1 MLEMFYCGLCTYSST
16 SKAHLGVHAYFT
28 HDAKPVPWYKNN
40 SDAKPV
46 LPPEEFKNLVHR
58 KRYFC
63 TLTTTCHF
71 SCLTND
77 IFRGHLESH
86 KDFSTYKCHLCF
98 GSTDT
103 SGLLFHHYQ
112 TDHGFFAVQCLY
124 CDFGSNDDWIVIR
137 HVMEQHSRRPFR
149 ILLRNGDTPAV
160 SRELRLLMQEY
171 LTEDPVMPAQPCAQL
186 SVEALT
192 QKNVTSSNEA
202 MSGVD
207 PAQPCAQLS
216 LEALTQ
222 VHVTSSNAAIP
233 RADPVNLGHSSL
245 EAKLSLD
252 HSCKGVSNMDS
263 EVEEKLVENDAANSA
278 VCVTHQSAGRTPPLS
293 TEESLYSSSN
303 ECTQCL
309 ATQLWGTK
317 SLHPSYHVQQN
328 MELEPGKAQP
338 LHETETSSSL
348 NDSWHL
354 RCSAENCSVEFRDIF
369 DYLNHLAECHP
380 LQSSFPCPKCDLT
393 VSSPDLSM
401 HLVEKHS
408 GFLFCPYQDCSFGS
422 PDQCGLDTHIIQA
435 HQIYREENRNGA
447 LAASEQ
453 GLCTTSNSS
462 SKNHTSTRN
471 VDFTSEM
478 EIPNGESRDVK
489 LCCEVSLENAKDDPT
504 NRLYICGSCSTN
516 YSTLTCYLHH
526 IASAHSV
533 PFICGHCFKPYKRS
547 RCLLMHAGCLHLG
560 QPFSVLCLKDGKE
573 TDIGLNV
580 APLWIE
586 EAQEYLRMVHPGKM
600 QAKGKTM
607 LKNLKRAVTYISSA
621 CLENVSSQT
630 ELLQTNAVSHSA
642 SLRLVHGAEGT
653 SLQYERTVDTV
664 RSDATVSSGRS
675 IPSQLL
681 YDPAPV
687 GVVCNGSS
695 NSSEN
700 QLTVVPHL
708 FKNLDLSLVDTSP
721 PHLQNASSS
730 MSQFTIARNV
740 KWKILTSVYIDA
752 SSIKKVNGNIV
763 VDSGVLQ
770 KLRRLNSQLP
780 MSSPPVRKVSGS
792 LCCRV
797 NEGLHVCSECF
808 LTFSTFEELAKHIV
822 KLHSLDIT
830 NGFDLASAVLSI
842 GDSSGLQGL
851 TFQHDI
857 KQSRDTAQLQL
868 KPVQSEVQKRVV
880 DNRRLFVCLHNR
892 SVKVPYSQFSRAVNL
907 NPIVKLVRVPMIKK
921 EPKE

>member
-1 MLEMFYCGLCTYSST
+1 MFYCGLCTYSST
-16 SKAHLGVHAYFT
+16 SKALLGVHAYFT

-40 SDAKPV
+40 SDAEHA
-46 LPPEEFKNLVHR
+46 LPLDEFKNLVHR

-77 IFRGHLESH
+77 IFRQHLVSH
-86 KDFSTYKCHLCF
+86 KDFSTYKCHLCI
-98 GSTDT
+98 GSTYT
-103 SGLLFHHYQ
+103 CGLLFHHYQ

-124 CDFGSNDDWIVIR
+124 CDFGNNDDWIVMR

-149 ILLRNGDTPAV
+149 ILLRNGDVPAV
-160 SRELRLLMQEY
+160 SQELRLLIQEY
-171 LTEDPVMPAQPCAQL
+171 LTEDPVMPSQPCTQL

-192 QKNVTSSNEA
+192 QENVTSSNEP
-202 MSGVD
+202 MSGVG
-207 PAQPCAQLS
+207 PSLPCAQLS

-222 VHVTSSNAAIP
+222 VNVTSSNAAMP
-233 RADPVNLGHSSL
+233 RADLVNLGHSSL

-252 HSCKGVSNMDS
+252 DSCKGVSNMDS
-263 EVEEKLVENDAANSA
+263 EVEEKLVENHAATFA
-278 VCVTHQSAGRTPPLS
+278 VCVTHQSAGRTSPLS
-293 TEESLYSSSN
+293 TGEGLHSSSSDF
-303 ECTQCL
+303 TQRL
-309 ATQLWGTK
+309 STELQGTK
-317 SLHPSYHVQQN
+317 SLHPSCHVEQN
-328 MELEPGKAQP
+328 LELEPGKAQP
-338 LHETETSSSL
+338 LQETETSSSL

-354 RCSAENCSVEFRDIF
+354 ACSAENCSVEFGDIF

-380 LQSSFPCPKCDLT
+380 LQSFPCPKCDLT
-393 VSSPDLSM
+393 VSSTDLSM
-401 HLVEKHS
+401 HLVEKHG

-447 LAASEQ
+447 HVANEQ

-462 SKNHTSTRN
+462 SRNHTSTGS

-478 EIPNGESRDVK
+478 EISNREIRDDK
-489 LCCEVSLENAKDDPT
+489 LCCEVNLEDAKDDLT
-504 NRLYICGSCSTN
+504 NRLYICGLCSAN
-516 YSTLTCYLHH
+516 YSTLTSYLHH
-526 IASAHSV
+526 TASAHSV

-580 APLWIE
+580 APLWIK
-586 EAQEYLRMVHPGKM
+586 EAQEYLRMVQPGKL

-607 LKNLKRAVTYISSA
+607 LKNLKRAVTYISSTF
-621 CLENVSSQT
+621 LENVSSQA
-630 ELLQTNAVSHSA
+630 ELLQSNAVSHSA
-642 SLRLVHGAEGT
+642 SLKLVHGAERT
-653 SLQYERTVDTV
+653 SLQYERSVDTV
-664 RSDATVSSGRS
+664 CSDATVSSGRS
-675 IPSQLL
+675 VPSQLL

-700 QLTVVPHL
+700 QLTAVPHL
-708 FKNLDLSLVDTSP
+708 FKNLDISVDTSP
-721 PHLQNASSS
+721 PHLQNNASSS
-730 MSQFTIARNV
+730 TSQFTIARSV
-740 KWKILTSVYIDA
+740 KCKILQSVYIDA

-763 VDSGVLQ
+763 VDSGVL
-770 KLRRLNSQLP
+770 RRLNSQLP
-780 MSSPPVRKVSGS
+780 VSSPPVRKVSGS

-822 KLHSLDIT
+822 KLHSLDII

-842 GDSSGLQGL
+842 GDSSDLQGL
-851 TFQHDI
+851 RIQLGI
-857 KQSRDTAQLQL
+857 KQSRGTAQLQF
-868 KPVQSEVQKRVV
+868 KRVQSEVQKREV
-880 DNRRLFVCLHNR
+880 DNNGLFVCLHNR

-907 NPIVKLVRVPMIKK
+907 NPIVKLVRLPIIKK

>member
-16 SKAHLGVHAYFT
+16 SKAHLGVHAYFA
-28 HDAKPVPWYKNN
+28 HDAKPVPWYKKN
-40 SDAKPV
+40 SDAEPV
-46 LPPEEFKNLVHR
+46 LPPEDFNNLVHR
-58 KRYFC
+58 KRYIC
-63 TLTTTCHF
+63 TLTTACHF
-71 SCLTND
+71 SCLTNE

-86 KDFSTYKCHLCF
+86 EDCSTYRCRLCF

-103 SGLLFHHYQ
+103 CGLLFHHYQ
-112 TDHGFFAVQCLY
+112 TDHGYFAVQCLY
-124 CDFGSNDDWIVIR
+124 CDFGSNDDFIVMH
-137 HVMEQHSRRPFR
+137 HVMEQHSKRPFR
-149 ILLRNGDTPAV
+149 ILLRNGDTSAV
-160 SRELRLLMQEY
+160 SQELRLLQEY

-192 QKNVTSSNEA
+192 QEN
-202 MSGVD
+202 
-207 PAQPCAQLS
+207 
-216 LEALTQ
+216 
-222 VHVTSSNAAIP
+222 VTSSNAAMP
-233 RADPVNLGHSSL
+233 RADPVKLGHSSL

-263 EVEEKLVENDAANSA
+263 EVEEELVENHAASSA
-278 VCVTHQSAGRTPPLS
+278 VCVTHQSAGRASPLS
-293 TEESLYSSSN
+293 TEESLYSSSS
-303 ECTQCL
+303 ECTQHL

-317 SLHPSYHVQQN
+317 SLHPSYHVEQSLQ
-328 MELEPGKAQP
+328 LDPGKAQP

-354 RCSAENCSVEFRDIF
+354 YCSAENCSVEFKDIF
-369 DYLNHLAECHP
+369 DYLNHLAECHS

-393 VSSPDLSM
+393 VSSTDLPM
-401 HLVEKHS
+401 HLVGKHS

-422 PDQCGLDTHIIQA
+422 CDQCGLDTHIIQA
-435 HQIYREENRNGA
+435 HQIYREEKNRNGA
-447 LAASEQ
+447 HVASEQ

-478 EIPNGESRDVK
+478 EIPNGESRNDK
-489 LCCEVSLENAKDDPT
+489 LCCEVSLENAKDDLT

-526 IASAHSV
+526 IASAHLV
-533 PFICGHCFKPYKRS
+533 PFICGHCFKPYKKS

-560 QPFSVLCLKDGKE
+560 QPFSVLCLKDGKV

-586 EAQEYLRMVHPGKM
+586 EAQGYLRMVQPGKM
-600 QAKGKTM
+600 RAKGKTM

-621 CLENVSSQT
+621 CLENVASQA
-630 ELLQTNAVSHSA
+630 ELLQSNAVPHSA
-642 SLRLVHGAEGT
+642 SLKLVHGAEGT

-664 RSDATVSSGRS
+664 RSDTTVLSRRS
-675 IPSQLL
+675 VPSQLL
-681 YDPAPV
+681 YDSAPA
-687 GVVCNGSS
+687 GVVSNGSS

-700 QLTVVPHL
+700 QLTVAPH
-708 FKNLDLSLVDTSP
+708 TSP

-730 MSQFTIARNV
+730 TSQFTNARNV
-740 KWKILTSVYIDA
+740 KWKILKSVYIDA
-752 SSIKKVNGNIV
+752 SSVKKVNGNIV
-763 VDSGVLQ
+763 VDSGVL
-770 KLRRLNSQLP
+770 RRLNSQLP
-780 MSSPPVRKVSGS
+780 VSSPPVRKVSGS

-808 LTFSTFEELAKHIV
+808 LTFSTFEELAKHI
-822 KLHSLDIT
+822 KLHSLDII
-830 NGFDLASAVLSI
+830 NGFDLASGVLSI
-842 GDSSGLQGL
+842 GDSSGLEGL

-880 DNRRLFVCLHNR
+880 DNRRLCLSTQQKCEGAIQ
-892 SVKVPYSQFSRAVNL
+892 SVFTCGEFESYC
-907 NPIVKLVRVPMIKK
+907 
-921 EPKE
+921 